1 MMTPLARFQEGLLP
15 AEEALIFSPVSRR
28 YLTGFA
34 SSDGVLHLGKEF
46 ARLYLDS
53 RYYEMALL
61 AKEQGRIPAAVEI
74 KGMVFATEF
83 AAARTAGKTRQI
95 YLEDLRMTHGEWRQM
110 EVRFPDCEYLPLG
123 RRLEEV
129 RIVKSE
135 EEIRKIAAAQAL
147 AEEAFQYLLPRLEA
161 GRSEISVA
169 AELEYYMKLHG
180 AEGPSFSTIC
190 VSGTRSSLPHGTPTQ
205 SLLESGTFI
214 TLDFGCMLD
223 GYASDMTRTV
233 CLGKA
238 SDSMKKVYQ
247 TVLSAQLAGIAA
259 VKSGVPGK
267 AVDRAARSVIEEA
280 GYGEYFGH
288 STGHGIG
295 LEVHESPS
303 AAPKT
308 ETALPAGSVISVEP
322 GIYLP
327 GTFGVR
333 IEDLVVVREG
343 GSENL
348 NRTSKELLEL

>member
-1 MMTPLARFQEGLLP
+1 MQLQADQ
-15 AEEALIFSPVSRR
+15 AETDPEVR
-28 YLTGFA
+28 
-34 SSDGVLHLGKEF
+34 
-46 ARLYLDS
+46 
-53 RYYEMALL
+53 
-61 AKEQGRIPAAVEI
+61 
-74 KGMVFATEF
+74 
-83 AAARTAGKTRQI
+83 RQI
-95 YLEDLRMTHGEWRQM
+95 MFDFEKENAIRRE
-110 EVRFPDCEYLPLG
+110 G
-123 RRLEEV
+123 REEG
-129 RIVKSE
+129 RKASEREAITNFVKSFRGKNYPE

-147 AEEAFQYLLPRLEA
+147 AEEAFQYLLPRLEV

-238 SDSMKKVYQ
+238 SDLMKKVYQ

-308 ETALPAGSVISVEP
+308 ETALPAGSLISVEP

>member
-1 MMTPLARFQEGLLP
+1 MNSLARFRESLLLE
-15 AEEALIFSPVSRR
+15 EEALFFSTVSRR
-28 YLTGFA
+28 YLTGFS
-34 SSDGVLHLGKEF
+34 SSDGVLHVGKDF
-46 ARLYLDS
+46 VRLYLDS

-61 AKEQGRIPAAVEI
+61 AREQGQIPAEVEI

-83 AAARTAGKTRQI
+83 AAARTVGKTRRV
-95 YLEDLRMTHGEWRQM
+95 YLEDLRLTHGEWKRM
-110 EVRFPDCEYLPLG
+110 EMRFPDCEFLPLG
-123 RRLEEV
+123 RRLEEM
-129 RIVKSE
+129 RIIKSE
-135 EEIRKIAAAQAL
+135 EEIRRIAAAQAL
-147 AEEAFQYLLPRLEA
+147 AEEAFQCLLPRLEA

-180 AEGPSFSTIC
+180 AENPSFATIC

-205 SLLESGTFI
+205 ALLEQGSFI

-238 SDSMKKVYQ
+238 SDSMKKVYR

-259 VKSGVPGK
+259 VKSGVRGK
-267 AVDRAARSVIEEA
+267 DVDRAARRVIESA

-308 ETALPAGSVISVEP
+308 ETVLPAGSVISVEP

-327 GTFGVR
+327 GKFGVR

-348 NRTSKELLEL
+348 NHTSKELLEL